1 MIKFLK
7 VKKYFDL
14 SNFPK
19 NSKYYCADNKKVPG
33 KRKDEQGG
41 KAIYEFASPKP
52 KLYTI
57 IDENYREKIVKKEHN
72 FNIRSDECKD
82 VINNEEVVR
91 HSTKEITSKNH
102 KIYTKDSN
110 KISLFCFDDKR
121 YTKDDGIDILRTI

>member
-19 NSKYYCADNKKVPG
+19 NSKYYCADNKKVPA
-33 KRKDEQGG
+33 KVKDEYGG

-72 FNIRSDECKD
+72 SNIRSDECKD
-82 VINNEEVVR
+82 VINNKEVVR
-91 HSTKEITSKNH
+91 HSIKEITSKNH
-102 KIYTKDSN
+102 QIYTQDSN
-110 KISLFCFDDKR
+110 KISLSCFDDKR
-121 YTKDDGIDILRTI
+121 YTKDDGIDIVRTI